1 MKLRIRGDSLR
12 VRVTQ
17 DELAALGRG
26 EAVMDALHF
35 GLDPADA
42 LRCEV
47 SASESAP
54 ALDATF
60 DARTIRVAVP
70 AAAVARLVATDE
82 VGVSGERPLGD
93 GRTMAVLLE
102 KDFRC
107 LVPRPGEDGTGAFD
121 RPDDALAGRDPAT
134 SA

>member
-26 EAVMDALHF
+26 EAVVDAIHF
-35 GLDPADA
+35 GTDLAAA

-47 SASESAP
+47 QVSP
-54 ALDATF
+54 AAQVLDATL
-60 DARTIRVAVP
+60 DDRTIRVAVP
-70 AAAVARLVATDE
+70 ASAIERLVSTDE
-82 VGVSGERPLGD
+82 VGVSGQRPLGD
-93 GRTMAVLLE
+93 GRILAVLLE

-107 LVPRPGEDGTGAFD
+107 LVPRPGEEATGTFD
-121 RPDDALAGRDPAT
+121 RPGDAP
-134 SA
+134 SC